1 MSTVNY
7 LLQKESG
14 KYERRLKFHSYNDS
28 SFNFQFGVFFCCAV
42 EEKKFHPPAKK
53 KKKKKE
59 INKTRLSFSHGTG
72 EGRVGSGPLSD
83 KEDKRK
89 KGSL

>member
-53 KKKKKE
+53 KKKKKG
-59 INKTRLSFSHGTG
+59 NKQDEALFQPWNRGGAS
-72 EGRVGSGPLSD
+72 RKWAPL
-83 KEDKRK
+83 
-89 KGSL
+89 